1 VADDLAAFGGTDV
14 CLFFCSRDRMGA
26 VMHQSTTTFSPAQ
39 ELKMVP
45 SGFRSNTNVDA
56 TLSGPAPC
64 GMHQQAGLPVARAT
78 QARGGMTVSG
88 NERTIAAIHW
98 RLKPM
103 RVLLAAHAGLFADAF
118 SGSLAKLAR
127 RVQVERCDPGRLD
140 ELDQRDAFSLV
151 VIDADAAPL
160 HAASLVRSCR
170 ERLPGV
176 PVVALANALDDGFI
190 AGIMNAGAQA
200 YLPKS
205 YREAQALGVLEV
217 VLDGASHR
225 PHPNGEHAAA
235 EAFTPAFAADAGTVR
250 RGVSNA
256 YSLTGRELQVLAQV
270 CEGRSNLNIAKRLGI
285 TEGTVKIHLSNSY
298 KKLGVENRTQAIR
311 IVERVEQIRNISLNE
326 AEQGL
331 SLRDWLLPHMS
342 DESHHKGEVL
352 FRKGDPASALY
363 YIQQGRVAL
372 PEIGKQMAEG
382 TLFGEIG
389 IFAPEHSRTCSARCE
404 TDARLFCL
412 TAERARRLYFENPQF
427 AYHVMQLIAQHLLDD
442 QSRRH

>member
-1 VADDLAAFGGTDV
+1 
-14 CLFFCSRDRMGA
+14 M
-26 VMHQSTTTFSPAQ
+26 
-39 ELKMVP
+39 
-45 SGFRSNTNVDA
+45 
-56 TLSGPAPC
+56 
-64 GMHQQAGLPVARAT
+64 
-78 QARGGMTVSG
+78 
-88 NERTIAAIHW
+88 
-98 RLKPM
+98 RL
-103 RVLLAAHAGLFADAF
+103 LLAARMGLFADAF
-118 SGSLAKLAR
+118 SGSLAKLGR
-127 RVQVERCDPGRLD
+127 RVQVERCDPERLLEFD
-140 ELDQRDAFSLV
+140 HRDGISLV
-151 VIDADAAPL
+151 VIDADAAPDYAPDL
-160 HAASLVRSCR
+160 VHACR
-170 ERLPGV
+170 GRLPGV
-176 PVVALANALDDGFI
+176 PVVALAGALDDGFI

-205 YREAQALGVLEV
+205 YREAQALGVLEM

-225 PHPNGEHAAA
+225 PAADAEHSVSDTY
-235 EAFTPAFAADAGTVR
+235 TPAFAEHCEALREPGTNPY
-250 RGVSNA
+250 G
-256 YSLTGRELQVLAQV
+256 LTSRELQVLAQV

-311 IVERVEQIRNISLNE
+311 IVERVDQIRSISMNE
-326 AEQGL
+326 AEQGA

-342 DESHHKGEVL
+342 DESHYKGEVL
-352 FRKGDPASALY
+352 FRKGDPARALY
-363 YIQQGRVAL
+363 YIQQGKVVL